1 MHITLDS
8 ATDIVISGIRFPE
21 GNRWHEGRLW
31 YSDMHTGEVFSVDPG
46 STDGPRLEATVDGQ
60 SSGLGWLADG
70 RLIVSSM
77 ESRTVVA
84 VDDRGEASVFAD
96 LSGEESSL
104 LNDLVVDEATGRT
117 YIGAFGYDLYGGEE
131 LRPGPLWVLEQ
142 DGSFRLAAEGLVFPN
157 SANVLPGTRTL
168 VVSETWGGRLTA
180 FDIEPDGSLTGRREW
195 AALPGES
202 RRTAARSTA
211 TAPSGSARSTRG
223 SSSGCSRAARSRTGS
238 TRRGCVRSTARSG
251 ARTAARSTWRRRT
264 ATTRRRRRRRVR
276 GGSVRCGWPCRVGD
290 RRPGCPLIAVGARSV
305 RGCTHGARHQGRTMR
320 ATSHQAVR
328 APHQRTGWRERAARP
343 ADHVVTRAAMPIAM
357 PTTPEPRHNGITSPR
372 PMLAP
377 PPSGP

>member
-1 MHITLDS
+1 VHITLDS
-8 ATDIVISGIRFPE
+8 ATDVVTDIRFPE
-21 GNRWHEGRLW
+21 GNRWHDGRLW
-31 YSDMHTGEVFSVDPG
+31 YSDMHTGEVFSMDPT
-46 STDGPRLEATVDGQ
+46 STAAPRLEATVEGQ

-104 LNDLVVDEATGRT
+104 LNDLVVDDATGRT

-131 LRPGPLWVLEQ
+131 LRPGPLWVIEQ

-195 AALPGES
+195 AALPGGVTPDGSTVDRDGAVWVCSVDTGEFL
-202 RRTAARSTA
+202 RVLEGGEVTDRIDAPGLCAIDCALGGEDGRTLYLA
-211 TAPSGSARSTRG
+211 TADSYDP
-223 SSSGCSRAARSRTGS
+223 
-238 TRRGCVRSTARSG
+238 
-251 ARTAARSTWRRRT
+251 
-264 ATTRRRRRRRVR
+264 ATTAQTR
-276 GGSVRCGWPCRVGD
+276 
-290 RRPGCPLIAVGARSV
+290 A
-305 RGCTHGARHQGRTMR
+305 GRI
-320 ATSHQAVR
+320 SAVR
-328 APHQRTGWRERAARP
+328 VAVPGR
-343 ADHVVTRAAMPIAM
+343 
-357 PTTPEPRHNGITSPR
+357 
-372 PMLAP
+372 
-377 PPSGP
+377 

>member
-8 ATDIVISGIRFPE
+8 ATDVVTDIRFPE
-21 GNRWHEGRLW
+21 GNRWRDGRLW
-31 YSDMHTGEVFSVDPG
+31 YSDMHTGEVFSMDPT
-46 STDGPRLEATVDGQ
+46 STEAPRLEATVEGQ

-131 LRPGPLWVLEQ
+131 LRPGPLYVIEQ

-195 AALPGES
+195 AALPGGVTPDGSTVDRDGAVWVCSVDTGEFL
-202 RRTAARSTA
+202 RVLEGGEVTDRIDAPGLCAIDCALGGEDGRTLYLA
-211 TAPSGSARSTRG
+211 TADSYDP
-223 SSSGCSRAARSRTGS
+223 
-238 TRRGCVRSTARSG
+238 
-251 ARTAARSTWRRRT
+251 
-264 ATTRRRRRRRVR
+264 ATTAQTR
-276 GGSVRCGWPCRVGD
+276 
-290 RRPGCPLIAVGARSV
+290 A
-305 RGCTHGARHQGRTMR
+305 GRI
-320 ATSHQAVR
+320 SAVR
-328 APHQRTGWRERAARP
+328 VAVPGW
-343 ADHVVTRAAMPIAM
+343 
-357 PTTPEPRHNGITSPR
+357 
-372 PMLAP
+372 
-377 PPSGP
+377 

>member
-8 ATDIVISGIRFPE
+8 ATDVVTDIRFPE
-21 GNRWHEGRLW
+21 GNRWHDGRLW
-31 YSDMHTGEVFSVDPG
+31 YSDMHTGEVFSVDPA
-46 STDGPRLEATVDGQ
+46 STAAPRLETTVEGQ

-70 RLIVSSM
+70 RLVVSSM

-84 VDDRGEASVFAD
+84 VDDRGQTSVFAD

-131 LRPGPLWVLEQ
+131 LRPGPLYVIEQ

-195 AALPGES
+195 AALPGGVTPDGSTVDRDGAVWVCSVDTGEFL
-202 RRTAARSTA
+202 RVLEGGEVTDRIDAPGLCAIDCALGGEDGRTLYLA
-211 TAPSGSARSTRG
+211 TADSYDP
-223 SSSGCSRAARSRTGS
+223 
-238 TRRGCVRSTARSG
+238 
-251 ARTAARSTWRRRT
+251 
-264 ATTRRRRRRRVR
+264 ATTAETR
-276 GGSVRCGWPCRVGD
+276 
-290 RRPGCPLIAVGARSV
+290 A
-305 RGCTHGARHQGRTMR
+305 GRI
-320 ATSHQAVR
+320 SAVR
-328 APHQRTGWRERAARP
+328 VAVPGW
-343 ADHVVTRAAMPIAM
+343 
-357 PTTPEPRHNGITSPR
+357 
-372 PMLAP
+372 
-377 PPSGP
+377 